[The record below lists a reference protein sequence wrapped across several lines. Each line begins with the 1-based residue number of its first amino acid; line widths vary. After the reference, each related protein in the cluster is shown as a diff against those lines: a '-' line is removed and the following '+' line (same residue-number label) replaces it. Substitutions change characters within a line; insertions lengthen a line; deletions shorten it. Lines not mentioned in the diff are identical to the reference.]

1 MNKREKSK
9 AISGDAVIVAKDL
22 IKRYP
27 GSDSPAVDGLDLV
40 VPRGSF
46 FGLLGPNGA
55 GKTTLISMM
64 TCLLTPDEGSLHVC
78 GFSPKKQS
86 VHIKERIGFV
96 PQEIALYP
104 TLTARENLAY
114 FGSMQGL
121 SGDLLKERITY
132 CLDVA
137 KLYDYS
143 DICVFKFSGGLKRR
157 LAIVVGLIN
166 KPEILFLDEPTVGI
180 DPQSRHFIYDRLI
193 ELNKGGMTILYTSH
207 YMEEVEHLCNEIAI
221 IDQGKIIASG
231 KLDELL
237 GETSN
242 KVLEAK
248 LGKEISP
255 DLKEKIE
262 SIPMVTEAYFNS
274 KTLTLCS
281 PSPDETLLALSKL
294 LKENNVKVLSMS
306 HGVVNLEQ
314 LFIALTGSRLR
325 E

>member
-1 MNKREKSK
+1 MNKREINK
-9 AISGDAVIVAKDL
+9 AMPGDAVIVAKEL
-22 IKRYP
+22 RKSYS
-27 GSDSPAVDGLDLV
+27 GSDRPAVDGLDLV

-64 TCLLTPDEGSLHVC
+64 TCLLPPDEGTLEVC
-78 GFSPKKQS
+78 GFSPGRES
-86 VHIKERIGFV
+86 IRIKERIGFV

-104 TLTARENLAY
+104 TLTARENLSY

-121 SGDLLKERITY
+121 SGELLKERITY
-132 CLDVA
+132 CLDVV
-137 KLYDYS
+137 KLHDYS
-143 DICVFKFSGGLKRR
+143 DTCVFKYSGGLKRR
-157 LAIVVGLIN
+157 LAIAIGLIN
-166 KPEILFLDEPTVGI
+166 DPEVLFLDEPTVGI

-193 ELNKGGMTILYTSH
+193 ELNRAGMTILYTSH

-221 IDQGKIIASG
+221 IDQGRIIACG
-231 KLDELL
+231 RLDELL
-237 GETSN
+237 GDTMN

-248 LGKEISP
+248 LGTEIDS
-255 DLKEKIE
+255 DLKAAIE
-262 SIPMVTEAYFNS
+262 SFPELTEACFDG
-274 KTLTLCS
+274 KAMTLCS
-281 PSPDETLLALSKL
+281 NAPDDTLFALSAL
-294 LKENNVKVLSMS
+294 LKERDIKVLSMS

>member
-1 MNKREKSK
+1 MKNN
-9 AISGDAVIVAKDL
+9 IVIEAKG
-22 IKRYP
+22 IVKRYA
-27 GSDSPAVDGLDLV
+27 GADRPAVDALDLV
-40 VPRGSF
+40 VPKGSF

-64 TCLLTPDEGSLHVC
+64 TCLAKPDEGSLMVC
-78 GFSPKKQS
+78 GLNPEKESLK
-86 VHIKERIGFV
+86 IKEKIGFV

-121 SGDLLKERITY
+121 SGDLLKERISY

-137 KLYDYS
+137 KLHDYT
-143 DICVFKFSGGLKRR
+143 DICVYKYSGGLKRR

-166 KPEILFLDEPTVGI
+166 SPEILFLDEPTVGI

-193 ELNKGGMTILYTSH
+193 ELNKSGMTILYTSH
-207 YMEEVEHLCNEIAI
+207 YMEEVEYLCNEIAI
-221 IDQGKIIASG
+221 IDQGNIIACG
-231 KLDELL
+231 GLDELL
-237 GETSN
+237 GETTN

-248 LGKEISP
+248 LSKELSH
-255 DLKEKIE
+255 DLKEKVE
-262 SIPMVTEAYFNS
+262 SIPMVTEAFFNS
-274 KTLTLCS
+274 KTMTLCS
-281 PSPDETLLALSKL
+281 PSPNETMLALSTL
-294 LKENNVKVLSMS
+294 FAENNIKVLSMS

>member
-1 MNKREKSK
+1 MNKQEKNK

-22 IKRYP
+22 RKRYA

-40 VPRGSF
+40 VPKGSF

-64 TCLLTPDEGSLHVC
+64 TCLLTPDEGFLEVC
-78 GFSPKKQS
+78 GFNPKKQAIR
-86 VHIKERIGFV
+86 IKEKIGFV
-96 PQEIALYP
+96 PQDIALYP
-104 TLTARENLAY
+104 TLTARENLSY

-137 KLYDYS
+137 KLHDYR
-143 DICVFKFSGGLKRR
+143 DICVFKYSGGLKRR
-157 LAIVVGLIN
+157 LAIAVGLIN
-166 KPEILFLDEPTVGI
+166 NPEILFLDEPTVGI

-221 IDQGKIIASG
+221 IDHGRIIASG
-231 KLDELL
+231 RLDELL
-237 GETSN
+237 GETNN

-255 DLKEKIE
+255 DLKGKIE

>member
-1 MNKREKSK
+1 MTELEKNK
-9 AISGDAVIVAKDL
+9 AIAGDAVIVAKDL
-22 IKRYP
+22 RKRYA
-27 GSDSPAVDGLDLV
+27 GSDRPAVDGLDLV

-64 TCLLTPDEGSLHVC
+64 TCLLTPDEGTLEVC
-78 GFSPKKQS
+78 GFNPKKQAI
-86 VHIKERIGFV
+86 HIKEKIGFV
-96 PQEIALYP
+96 PQDIALYP
-104 TLTARENLAY
+104 TLTARENLSY

-121 SGDLLKERITY
+121 SGDLLKERIIY
-132 CLDVA
+132 CIDVA
-137 KLYDYS
+137 KLHDYR
-143 DICVFKFSGGLKRR
+143 DICVFKYSGGLKRR
-157 LAIVVGLIN
+157 LAIAVGLIN
-166 KPEILFLDEPTVGI
+166 NPEILFLDEPTVGI

-221 IDQGKIIASG
+221 IDHGRIIASG
-231 KLDELL
+231 RLDELL

-262 SIPMVTEAYFNS
+262 SIPMLTEAYFNS

-281 PSPDETLLALSKL
+281 HSPDETLLALSKL